1 MKAPDHFSN
10 IRFRAI
16 VEEFV
21 QGERDRR
28 IMIRKY
34 ADKLTMEKIAE
45 EEDLS
50 VTQVKRI
57 IARHYFI
64 VFGMMEEK

>member
-1 MKAPDHFSN
+1 MKAPEHFSN
-10 IRFRAI
+10 HIFREI

-28 IMIRKY
+28 VMIRKY
-34 ADKLTMEKIAE
+34 ADKVTLERIAE
-45 EEDLS
+45 EEELS

-57 IARHYFI
+57 IARHYYT
-64 VFGMMEEK
+64 VFGMMDRK